1 VQPIHFAALGGHTL
15 IVKQLVAA
23 GSEIDIG
30 TKRDKENA
38 LQLSASRGRT
48 ETVEY
53 LISCGAQLDHVN
65 VNQCSA
71 LHLAAR
77 RNHVSWLQIRPV
89 SRLCSR

>member
-1 VQPIHFAALGGHTL
+1 MQPIHFAALGGHTL

-23 GSEIDIG
+23 GSDIDIG
-30 TKRDKENA
+30 TKRDRENA
-38 LQLSASRGRT
+38 LHLSASRGRL

-53 LISCGAQLDHVN
+53 LISCGAQLDDVN

-77 RNHVSWLQIRPV
+77 RNHVSWLQIELV
-89 SRLCSR
+89 